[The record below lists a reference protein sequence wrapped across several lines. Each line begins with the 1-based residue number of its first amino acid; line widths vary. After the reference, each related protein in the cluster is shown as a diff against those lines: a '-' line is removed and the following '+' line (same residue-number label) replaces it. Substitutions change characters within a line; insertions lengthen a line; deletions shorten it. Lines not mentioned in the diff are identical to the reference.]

1 MKNPSQRR
9 KRDQGPE
16 LKLRHDDLGD
26 AFPNDWL
33 EWLVVTVAL
42 TAIGIG
48 AYVMYYLSDM
58 S

>member
-1 MKNPSQRR
+1 MTKEQKKRVGPSHRVR
-9 KRDQGPE
+9 EMEESNDPYP
-16 LKLRHDDLGD
+16 
-26 AFPNDWL
+26 FPNDAL

>member
-1 MKNPSQRR
+1 MTKKQKYRVGPSQ
-9 KRDQGPE
+9 
-16 LKLRHDDLGD
+16 KLRHDDHD
-26 AFPNDWL
+26 PYPFPNDWL